1 MKKQLIACAAFA
13 LLTACSSSKT
23 TTAEADKFDYTVE
36 QFADL
41 QILRYRVPGFENLSL
56 QQKELVY
63 YLTEA
68 ALQGRDILFDQN
80 GKYNLRIR
88 RTLEAVYTGYKGD
101 KNTPDFKAM
110 EVYLKR
116 VWFSNGIHHHYGS
129 EKFVPGFAPE
139 FFKEAVLSVDTST
152 LPLAEGQTAEQLCDE
167 LSPVIFDPAVM
178 PKRVNQAAGEDLVLT
193 SACNYYDGV
202 TQKEAEDFYNAMKDP
217 KDETPVSYGL
227 NSRLVKE
234 NGKIQEKIWKVG
246 GLYGQA
252 IDKIVYWLKKAEGVA
267 ENPEQKAVIAELI
280 KFYETGDLKT
290 FDEYAILWVKD
301 LNSLVDFVNGFT
313 ESYGDPLGMKAS
325 WESLVNFKDMEATH
339 RTEIISG
346 NAQWFEDHSPV
357 DKQFKKDEVKG
368 VSAKV
373 ITAAI
378 LAGDLYP
385 ATAIGINLPN
395 SNWIRSHHGS
405 KSVTIGNITDAYNK
419 AAHGN
424 GFNEEFVYSDAEL
437 QLIDKYADLTGELH
451 TDLHECLGH
460 GSGKLL
466 PGVDPDALKA
476 YGSTIEEARA
486 DLFGLYYVADP
497 KLVELGLTPNADAY
511 KAEYYTYLMNGLMTQ
526 LVRIEPGNN
535 VEEAHMR
542 NRQLI
547 ARWVFEKGAAD
558 KVVELVKKDGKT
570 YVVVNDYEKL
580 RELFGELLS
589 EIQRI
594 KSTGDYQGAHDL
606 VENYAVKVDPALHA
620 EVLERYKKLN
630 LAPYKGFVNPKY
642 EAVVDAAG
650 KITDVKVTYDEGYAE
665 QMLRYSKDY
674 SNLPSIN
681 N

>member
-1 MKKQLIACAAFA
+1 MAV
-13 LLTACSSSKT
+13 TATILASCGGAKT

-41 QILRYRVPGFENLSL
+41 QILRYKVSEFETLTL
-56 QQKELVY
+56 KQKELVY
-63 YLTEA
+63 YLTQA
-68 ALQGRDILFDQN
+68 ALEGRDILFDQN

-88 RTLEAVYTGYKGD
+88 RMLEAVYTHYQGD
-101 KNTPDFKAM
+101 KSTSDFKNM

-116 VWFSNGIHHHYGS
+116 VWFSNGIHHHYGM
-129 EKFVPGFAPE
+129 EKFVPDFSQD
-139 FFKEAVLSVDTST
+139 FLKKAVLGMDAQL

-167 LSPVIFDPAVM
+167 LFPVMFDPAIM
-178 PKRVNQAAGEDLVLT
+178 SKRVNQADGEDLVLT

-202 TQKEAEDFYNAMKDP
+202 TQQEAESFYGAMKDP

-234 NGKIQEKIWKVG
+234 DGKIQEKVWKVG
-246 GLYGQA
+246 GLYTQA
-252 IDKIVYWLKKAEGVA
+252 IEKIVYWLKKAESVA
-267 ENPEQKAVIAELI
+267 ENDAQKAVIGKLI
-280 KFYETGDLKT
+280 QFYETGSLKD

-301 LNSLVDFVNGFT
+301 LDSRIDFVNGFT
-313 ESYGDPLGMKAS
+313 ESYGDPLGVKAS
-325 WESLVNFKDMEATH
+325 WESLVNFKDLEATH
-339 RTEIISG
+339 RTEIISS

-357 DKQFKKDEVKG
+357 DKSFKKEKVKG

-395 SNWIRSHHGS
+395 ANWIRAHHGS

-424 GFNEEFVYSDAEL
+424 GFNEEFVYNDEER
-437 QLIDKYADLTGELH
+437 QRIDQYGDLTGELH

-466 PGVDPDALKA
+466 PGVDPDALKV

-497 KLVELGLTPNADAY
+497 KLVELKLVPDAEAY
-511 KAEYYTYLMNGLMTQ
+511 KAEYYTFLMNGLMTQ

-535 VEEAHMR
+535 IEEAHMR

-547 ARWVFEKGAAD
+547 ARWVFEKGAPD
-558 KVVELVKKDGKT
+558 KVVEMVKKDGKT
-570 YVVVNDYEKL
+570 YVVVNDYEKV
-580 RELFGELLS
+580 RELFGELLA

-594 KSTGDYQGAHDL
+594 KSTGDFEGARTL
-606 VENYAVKVDPALHA
+606 GENYAVKVDPTLHA

-630 LAPYKGFVNPKY
+630 LAPYKGFINPVY
-642 EAVVDAAG
+642 ELVTDKDG
-650 KITDVKVTYDEGYAE
+650 NITDVTVSYDEDYVE

-674 SNLPSIN
+674 SPLPSVN